1 MALFMKRMLASIR
14 PSSNSTFLCK
24 DPKGLKLIAKL
35 RLGLSHLRFHEFKHI
50 FQDAL
55 NPICNCGTI
64 GLPFCPN
71 FSNERLNL
79 LNKIWSNDEIILSKN
94 DSNVSKMLLFG
105 DHSINDAV
113 PGDCNIFVKMYNIF

>member
-14 PSSNSTFLCK
+14 PSSSSTFLCNE
-24 DPKGLKLIAKL
+24 PKGLKLIAKL
-35 RLGLSHLRFHEFKHI
+35 RLGLSHLRFHEFRHI

-79 LNKIWSNDEIILSKN
+79 LSKIWSNDEIILSKN

-113 PGDCNIFVKMYNIF
+113 PGDCKFFVKMYNIF